1 MEYDDVPL
9 ERSGAV
15 KRFCDARADLQ
26 ASQKLWI
33 HHHGLRDRFCSPS
46 DDNRFYPNTW
56 MERTRNR
63 QDEGSTS

>member
-26 ASQKLWI
+26 ASQKLLDPPSWI
-33 HHHGLRDRFCSPS
+33 
-46 DDNRFYPNTW
+46 
-56 MERTRNR
+56 
-63 QDEGSTS
+63 EGPLL